1 MKNRSL
7 AREGEGERGVSGFVA
22 LFPLVSTELA
32 CSLPYLAPPRAKQGR
47 KKQLGCSTFKY
58 GTLCYGPNEIADPCS
73 YGSGLVLPP
82 HAIRRSDASAEA
94 WQNAPYIAWSDYTS
108 IVHSTLDLVHD

>member
-7 AREGEGERGVSGFVA
+7 AREGEGRRGVSGFVA
-22 LFPLVSTELA
+22 RTCPPRVDGTRL
-32 CSLPYLAPPRAKQGR
+32 LAPLILRHRELGGGR

-94 WQNAPYIAWSDYTS
+94 WQNAPRLPGVNIPA
-108 IVHSTLDLVHD
+108 